1 MKGGWGDPMREKFAS
16 RLGFIF
22 LSAGSAIGLGNV
34 WRFPFVAGQNG
45 GGWFVAIYL
54 VCLLLIGLP
63 VLVMEFAVGRASQ
76 RSIVRS
82 HETIT
87 PEKPLWR
94 IHGAAGLFGCTVL
107 MMFYT
112 TVTGWM
118 CIYFVKSA
126 LGVFGGMTAES
137 VGAEFPKML
146 ADPLSMSVAMLAVT
160 LVSAAVCS
168 VGLQRGVE
176 RVTKWMMLCL
186 LALIVVLAANSIVLD
201 ARNTGGAGVK
211 FFLMP
216 DFGRVRAVGLVKV
229 VAAAMNQAFFTLS
242 LGVGSMLVFG
252 SYIGRDRSLLGEGLH
267 VGLLDTLVAISAG
280 LIVIPAC
287 FAYGVNPG
295 HGTGLIFATLPN
307 VFLHMPFG
315 RLWGS
320 LFFLFMCFAALTTVI
335 AVFEAI
341 LACLMERFGWNRR
354 KAGVVTGLGVSVL
367 SFPCVLGFNVWS
379 AFRPF
384 GEGSCVLDLEDFVV
398 SNLLLPLGGVAFAL
412 YCSHRFG
419 WGWKGFV
426 EEANEGNGLKIPD
439 GRSFAAD
446 AVRFYCAY
454 VLPLAVLLVFVLG
467 IVSKFRP

>member
-1 MKGGWGDPMREKFAS
+1 VREKFAT

-34 WRFPFVAGQNG
+34 WRFPSVAGQNG
-45 GGWFVAIYL
+45 GAWFVAMYL
-54 VCLLLIGLP
+54 LSLLLLGLP

-76 RSIVRS
+76 RSIVRC

-87 PEKPLWR
+87 PQKPFWR
-94 IHGAAGLFGCTVL
+94 VHGVAGLLGCTML

-126 LGVFGGMTAES
+126 LGAFDGMASEA
-137 VGAEFPKML
+137 VVAEFPKML
-146 ADPLSMSVAMLAVT
+146 SSPISMSVAMLFVT
-160 LVSAAVCS
+160 LASAAVCS
-168 VGLQRGVE
+168 VGLQKGVE

-186 LALIVVLAANSIVLD
+186 LALIVVLAANSILLD
-201 ARNTGGAGVK
+201 ARNTGGAGLK

-216 DFGRVRAVGLVKV
+216 DFGKVREVGLTKV

-242 LGVGSMLVFG
+242 LGVGSMLIFG
-252 SYIGRDRSLLGEGLH
+252 SYIGRERALLGEGVH
-267 VGLLDTLVAISAG
+267 VGLLDTVVAISAG

-295 HGTGLIFATLPN
+295 TGPGLIFLTLPN
-307 VFLHMPFG
+307 VFLHMPLG

-341 LACLMERFGWNRR
+341 LACLMELFGWSRL
-354 KAGVVTGLGVSVL
+354 KAGIVTGLGVSVL
-367 SFPCVLGFNVWS
+367 SLPCVLGFNVWS

-398 SNLLLPLGGVAFAL
+398 SNLLLPLGGIAFAL
-412 YCSHRFG
+412 YCCHRFG
-419 WGWKGFV
+419 WGWKGFLA
-426 EEANEGNGLKIPD
+426 EANEGEGPKVPA
-439 GRSFAAD
+439 GRSFAAN
-446 AVRFYCAY
+446 AVRLYCAY
-454 VLPLAVLLVFVLG
+454 VLPLAVLLVFILG
-467 IVSKFRP
+467 LVSKFRPQLQ